1 MFESIL
7 SGILDAVQGFL
18 DMVIGW
24 LPKSPFSTV
33 SEQLS
38 LDDGLLGFIA
48 WLVPFPEILA
58 ALQAWLLAIGLYYV
72 YVVIARWIKLI
83 GD

>member
-1 MFESIL
+1 
-7 SGILDAVQGFL
+7 
-18 DMVIGW
+18 
-24 LPKSPFSTV
+24 
-33 SEQLS
+33 LS